1 MKPFSKRTPELP
13 ENAGKPGRLRS
24 FFNVQIKKA
33 DGNRSRN
40 AIRIDRQHAKWQI
53 FTLLVVAL
61 MVAVIIELFNRR
73 DVGKFFRF
81 IYEYPLMFLLD
92 YIIVLNSIMVA
103 QLFRRRVAVMSL
115 VSLAWITLSVV
126 NYVVICFRTQPF
138 TLADVLLVGD
148 MFSLITVY
156 FNWFQIIMMGV
167 AILALLTVLGMLFAK
182 APRRERVP
190 YVPTVLALA
199 VITAMSYCGISF
211 GMNSGFISERFTSIK
226 DAYQKYGFAYT
237 FIDTFADI
245 GISRPSEY
253 NTDTV
258 KDIARKAEPDT
269 TSAPDVEEY
278 YARPNIVFVQ
288 LESFFD
294 ADTLADDIIV
304 SENATPTFHR
314 MLTNWPSGTLYVPVV
329 GGGTANTEFEIL
341 TGMNIDSFGAGE
353 YPYYTVLRDTTCESM
368 CYVLGRNGY
377 SSAAVH
383 NYMATFYGRDMVY
396 ANMGFEV
403 FESMEYMDDL
413 EYGEV
418 GWATD
423 YSVTNSIIDAL
434 EATEGRDFVF
444 AVTVGTH
451 GKYPMDTLLEC
462 ASQDDSVRV
471 IDPGLYFDQNQ
482 LQNYL
487 NIARYMDDYIAELLK
502 TLATYDEPIVCVL
515 YGDHLPALD
524 WDEACVDSGE
534 LFATQ
539 YFIWNNYGATFEA
552 PDIQAY
558 RLSANIL
565 LQLGIEDGVLFGYHQ
580 STDIDDEGIGYLTE
594 LEILEYDMLYGER
607 EAYDG
612 EEPYEATNLRMG
624 IHEIVINNANYRYGR
639 LMIKG
644 DGFNEFSKI
653 MIDDEAQPTVYVD
666 THTLAMVM
674 EEFPEDAESL
684 AVAQISNENIELS
697 RTEEYLM
704 SDVNR

>member
-1 MKPFSKRTPELP
+1 MKLFRRRAPELP
-13 ENAGKPGRLRS
+13 AKADTPGRLRS
-24 FFNVQIKKA
+24 FFNIQVKKA
-33 DGNRSRN
+33 EDNRSRN
-40 AIRIDRQHAKWQI
+40 TIRIDRQRVKWQI
-53 FTLLVVAL
+53 VTLLVAAL
-61 MVAVIIELFNRR
+61 LVTAIIELFNRR
-73 DVGKFFRF
+73 DLGKFFIF

-92 YIIVLNSIMVA
+92 YLIVLNTLMVA
-103 QLFRRRVAVMSL
+103 QLFRRRMAVMSL
-115 VSLAWITLSVV
+115 VALLWITMSVV

-138 TLADVLLVGD
+138 TLADVLLVDD

-156 FNWFQIIMMGV
+156 FNWFQITLMGA
-167 AILALLTVLGMLFAK
+167 AIAALLAMLVVLFLK

-190 YVPTVLALA
+190 YAPTALALA
-199 VITAMSYCGISF
+199 VITAMSYGCVTI
-211 GMNSGFISERFTSIK
+211 GMNSGFITERFTSIK

-245 GISRPSEY
+245 GISRPTDY
-253 NTDTV
+253 NSDTV
-258 KDIARKAEPDT
+258 KDITRKTAPNI
-269 TSAPDVEEY
+269 TSAPDVEEFD
-278 YARPNIVFVQ
+278 ARPNIVFVQ

-294 ADTLADDIIV
+294 VDTLADDIIV
-304 SENATPTFHR
+304 SENATPIFHR
-314 MLTNWPSGTLYVPVV
+314 MLENWPSGTLYVPVV

-353 YPYYTVLRDTTCESM
+353 YPYYTVLRDTTCESL
-368 CYVLGRNGY
+368 CYVLEREGY
-377 SSAAVH
+377 TSTAVH
-383 NYMATFYGRDMVY
+383 NYMATFYGRNEVY
-396 ANMGFEV
+396 ANLGFDV

-423 YSVTNSIIDAL
+423 YSVTDSIIDAL
-434 EATEGRDFVF
+434 ESTEGRDFVF
-444 AVTVGTH
+444 AVTVSTH
-451 GKYPMDTLLEC
+451 GKYPTDTLLEC

-471 IDPGLYFDQNQ
+471 IAPGLYFNQNQ

-502 TLATYDEPIVCVL
+502 ALATYDEPIVCVL

-524 WDEACVDSGE
+524 WDESCLDSGD

-539 YFIWNNYGATFEA
+539 YFIWNNYGEKFDA

-565 LQLGIEDGVLFGYHQ
+565 LQLGIEDGVLFKYHQ
-580 STDIDDEGIGYLTE
+580 SSDIDDEGVGYLAE
-594 LEILEYDMLYGER
+594 LEILEYDLLYG
-607 EAYDG
+607 AQDVYDG
-612 EEPYEATNLRMG
+612 EDPYEATELRMG
-624 IHEIVINNANYRYGR
+624 VHEIVINNANYRYGR
-639 LMIKG
+639 LMVKG
-644 DGFNEFSKI
+644 DGFNEFSKL
-653 MIDDEAQPTVYVD
+653 MIDGEVQPTVYVD

-704 SDVNR
+704 TDVIR

>member
-1 MKPFSKRTPELP
+1 MKPFRKRAPELP
-13 ENAGKPGRLRS
+13 AKADKPGRFRS
-24 FFNVQIKKA
+24 FFNIQVKKA
-33 DGNRSRN
+33 EDSRSRN

-53 FTLLVVAL
+53 VTLLVAAL
-61 MVAVIIELFNRR
+61 LVTAIIELFNRR

-92 YIIVLNSIMVA
+92 YLIVLNTLMVA
-103 QLFRRRVAVMSL
+103 QLFRRRMAVMSL
-115 VSLAWITLSVV
+115 VALLWITMSVV

-138 TLADVLLVGD
+138 TLADVLLVDD

-167 AILALLTVLGMLFAK
+167 AIVALLAVLVVLFVK

-190 YVPTVLALA
+190 YTPTVMALA
-199 VITAMSYCGISF
+199 VVTAVSYGCVTI
-211 GMNSGFISERFTSIK
+211 GMNSGFITERFTSIK

-245 GISRPSEY
+245 GISRPTDY

-258 KDIARKAEPDT
+258 KDITRKAEPNT
-269 TSAPDVEEY
+269 TSETDVEEY
-278 YARPNIVFVQ
+278 DARPNIIFVQ

-304 SENATPTFHR
+304 SENATPNFHR
-314 MLTNWPSGTLYVPVV
+314 LLENWPSGTLYVPVV

-353 YPYYTVLRDTTCESM
+353 YPYYTVLRDATCESL
-368 CYVLGRNGY
+368 CYVLEREGY
-377 SSAAVH
+377 TSTAVH
-383 NYMATFYGRDMVY
+383 NYMATFYGRNEVY
-396 ANMGFEV
+396 ANLGFDV

-444 AVTVGTH
+444 AVTVSTH
-451 GKYPMDTLLEC
+451 GKYPTDSLLEC
-462 ASQDDSVRV
+462 ASRDDSVRV
-471 IDPGLYFDQNQ
+471 IDPGLYFNQNQ

-487 NIARYMDDYIAELLK
+487 NIARYMDDYIADLLK
-502 TLATYDEPIVCVL
+502 TLASYDEPIVCVL

-524 WDEACVDSGE
+524 WDEACLDSGD

-539 YFIWNNYGATFEA
+539 YFIWNNYGEKFDA

-558 RLSANIL
+558 RLSANVL
-565 LQLGIEDGVLFGYHQ
+565 LQLGIEDGVLFRYHQ
-580 STDIDDEGIGYLTE
+580 STDIDDEGVGYLTE
-594 LEILEYDMLYGER
+594 LEILEYDLLYG
-607 EAYDG
+607 AQDVYDG
-612 EEPYEATNLRMG
+612 EDPYEATELRLG

-639 LMIKG
+639 LMVKG

-653 MIDDEAQPTVYVD
+653 MIDGEVQPTVYVD
-666 THTLAMVM
+666 THTLAIVM
-674 EEFPEDAESL
+674 EEFPEGAESL
-684 AVAQISNENIELS
+684 AVAQMSNENIELS

-704 SDVNR
+704 ADVIR

>member
-1 MKPFSKRTPELP
+1 MKLFRRRAPELP
-13 ENAGKPGRLRS
+13 AKADTPGRLRS
-24 FFNVQIKKA
+24 FFNIQVKKA
-33 DGNRSRN
+33 EDNRSRN
-40 AIRIDRQHAKWQI
+40 TIRIDRQRVKWQI
-53 FTLLVVAL
+53 VTLLVAAL
-61 MVAVIIELFNRR
+61 LVTAIIELFNRR
-73 DVGKFFRF
+73 DLGKFFIF

-92 YIIVLNSIMVA
+92 YLIVLNTLMVA
-103 QLFRRRVAVMSL
+103 QLFRRRMAVMSL
-115 VSLAWITLSVV
+115 VALLWITMSVV

-138 TLADVLLVGD
+138 TLADVLLVDD

-156 FNWFQIIMMGV
+156 FNWFQITLMGA
-167 AILALLTVLGMLFAK
+167 AIAALMAMLVVLFLK

-190 YVPTVLALA
+190 YAPTALALA
-199 VITAMSYCGISF
+199 VITAMSYGCVTI
-211 GMNSGFISERFTSIK
+211 GMNSGFITERFTSIK

-245 GISRPSEY
+245 GISRPTDY
-253 NTDTV
+253 NSDTV
-258 KDIARKAEPDT
+258 KDITRKTAPNI
-269 TSAPDVEEY
+269 TSTPDVEEFD
-278 YARPNIVFVQ
+278 ARPNIVFVQ

-294 ADTLADDIIV
+294 VDTLADDIIV
-304 SENATPTFHR
+304 SENATPIFHR
-314 MLTNWPSGTLYVPVV
+314 MLENWPSGTLYVPVV

-353 YPYYTVLRDTTCESM
+353 YPYYTVLRDTTCESL
-368 CYVLGRNGY
+368 CYVLEREGY
-377 SSAAVH
+377 TSTAVH
-383 NYMATFYGRDMVY
+383 NYMATFYGRNEVY
-396 ANMGFEV
+396 ANLGFDV

-423 YSVTNSIIDAL
+423 YSVTDSIIDAL
-434 EATEGRDFVF
+434 ESTEGRDFVF
-444 AVTVGTH
+444 AVTVSTH
-451 GKYPMDTLLEC
+451 GKYPTDTLLEC

-471 IDPGLYFDQNQ
+471 IAPGLYFNQNQ

-524 WDEACVDSGE
+524 WDESCLDSGD

-539 YFIWNNYGATFEA
+539 YFIWNNYGEKFDA

-565 LQLGIEDGVLFGYHQ
+565 LQLGIEDGVLFKYHQ
-580 STDIDDEGIGYLTE
+580 SSDIDDEGVGYLAE
-594 LEILEYDMLYGER
+594 LEILEYDLLYG
-607 EAYDG
+607 AQDVYDG
-612 EEPYEATNLRMG
+612 EDPYEATELRMG
-624 IHEIVINNANYRYGR
+624 VHEIVINNANYRYGR
-639 LMIKG
+639 LMVKG
-644 DGFNEFSKI
+644 DGFNEFSKL
-653 MIDDEAQPTVYVD
+653 MIDGEVQPTVYVD

-704 SDVNR
+704 TDVIR